1 MTSAGPC
8 TSRIVT
14 EIVSATASFFVRG
27 SEGNSQRSLR
37 TQVRVPRITEAARK
51 YPNCLVV
58 ARSAVRTAERRN
70 RHRLLP
76 RSNQRLFETT
86 PPARIYRVQPSL
98 IEYRSEAD
106 RIGRVDSGDINTD
119 REMTA
124 LARRVGSVR
133 FDAMRCA

>member
-1 MTSAGPC
+1 M
-8 TSRIVT
+8 T

-37 TQVRVPRITEAARK
+37 TQARVPRITETARK

-58 ARSAVRTAERRN
+58 ARSAVRTTERRN

-86 PPARIYRVQPSL
+86 PPARISRVQPSL

-106 RIGRVDSGDINTD
+106 RIGR
-119 REMTA
+119 
-124 LARRVGSVR
+124 ARRFRRYQYRPRDDGTRSTGRFGSTR
-133 FDAMRCA
+133 CDARD